1 MRTNS
6 CGCTSLLLSYI
17 FAAGASALRLSAS
30 KLSAAALSS
39 AAAAAAG
46 INEAP
51 KGTPFVPSSQTPPV
65 IGLLGLGKMGVG
77 MMSNMLS
84 SGVKVHAFDLSP
96 AARDAAAAAGATVH
110 SSAADVLRATAD
122 STAAEASAPAHTP
135 IVSMLPND
143 AAVNSLFRA
152 PEGDLVAVGE
162 DATSSAGAPPL
173 LHISSST
180 ISPATSAALSAAHA
194 AVGQGFVG
202 APVFARPD
210 GVTAKQ
216 ASFVMGGDAALVD
229 FAGAVLGTSTG
240 VFSGG
245 PSGLFYF
252 GANPGAGNVVK
263 LAGNFL
269 IASTIESLSEACAL
283 AENHGVEREAVVSM
297 LTSTIFDC
305 LIYKGYG
312 QRVGERDHQPGGF
325 ALNLGKKD
333 VSLVLAAA
341 DAVAAPMPI
350 ASLLRDRFLSAQ
362 AAGWGDFDWS
372 AIGMKV
378 SADAGVDVSSHV
390 QRVQQQI
397 DEAAAGSGE
406 KQ

>member
-1 MRTNS
+1 MKWPS
-6 CGCTSLLLSYI
+6 P
-17 FAAGASALRLSAS
+17 
-30 KLSAAALSS
+30 AAAFSS
-39 AAAAAAG
+39 AAGQG

-51 KGTPFVPSSQTPPV
+51 KGTPFVPASKTPPV
-65 IGLLGLGKMGVG
+65 VGLLGLGKMGVG
-77 MMSNMLS
+77 MLSNMLT

-96 AARDAAAAAGATVH
+96 AARDAAQAAGATVH
-110 SSAADVLRATAD
+110 NSAADVLRATAD
-122 STAAEASAPAHTP
+122 STAAAATHPPHTA

-143 AAVNSLFRA
+143 AAVNSLFQA
-152 PEGDLVAVGE
+152 PRGDLVAVGE
-162 DATSSAGAPPL
+162 DATANAGAPPV

-180 ISPATSAALSAAHA
+180 ISPATSAALAAAHS

-216 ASFVMGGDAALVD
+216 ASFVMGGDAQLVD

-240 VFSGG
+240 VFTGG
-245 PSGLFYF
+245 SSGLFYF
-252 GANPGAGNVVK
+252 GTNPGAGNVVK

-325 ALNLGKKD
+325 ALDLGKKD

-341 DAVAAPMPI
+341 DAVQAPMPI

-378 SADAGVDVSSHV
+378 SADAGVDITSHV
-390 QRVQQQI
+390 QLVQQQI
-397 DEAAAGSGE
+397 EAATAAQAESGKE
-406 KQ
+406 